1 MRVHMIGAVLRVVFD
16 HEDCGVLPDGALADR
31 FHQLAYCVVVVGYL
45 SQRALYIG
53 TVSLRVIV
61 HETYGHKGRD
71 GIIGEHQIELALPL
85 GVAAWFVVVSVDRGW
100 IGATISGG
108 GVTVGIGCIV
118 ATVVVVADTSQANP
132 GRQQAGSGWIV
143 FGEDTRHA
151 EAVEE
156 TVVAIR
162 ETRGSNGI
170 PDVTAG
176 SFSHIGNWRQPVGEG
191 WRERVAV
198 GVLGGKSAGEVAVV
212 LALEV

>member
-100 IGATISGG
+100 I
-108 GVTVGIGCIV
+108 
-118 ATVVVVADTSQANP
+118 VV
-132 GRQQAGSGWIV
+132 
-143 FGEDTRHA
+143 GEDTRHA

-156 TVVAIR
+156 TVVANER
-162 ETRGSNGI
+162 LAAR
-170 PDVTAG
+170 TA
-176 SFSHIGNWRQPVGEG
+176 SQM
-191 WRERVAV
+191 
-198 GVLGGKSAGEVAVV
+198 
-212 LALEV
+212 